1 MNATTAVKST
11 EFRASGNAVSAPGT
25 RLVSLDVYRGL
36 TVAGMILVTDPGTY
50 SAVYWPLLHAQWNNP
65 TPTDMIFP
73 SFLFIVGMAL
83 TLSFASRIERGF
95 DRGKL
100 ALHLLRRSA
109 IIFVLGLAI
118 NGFPDYDWPNMR
130 LPGILQRIAICYLFG
145 GLLYLLCDRPEIR
158 SDAARR
164 RVGNRII
171 AAVIVALL
179 GVYWALLKLVP
190 VPGVG
195 AGNLDSRGNL
205 ASYIDRAI
213 FGTHHMWAYGT
224 TPGYGV
230 TFDPEG
236 VLSTYGA
243 LASLLIGVLAGEWMR
258 SALSTKRKIAGL
270 LGGGAALLLASW
282 LLHPLLPL
290 NKKIWTSTFT
300 LGSSGVSLLAFVLF
314 YWIVEVKR
322 WRWWTPPALVLGT
335 NAILAFVLSTV
346 ITTVSDRIHVPDATG
361 ARLTLHQW
369 LYQHWFAS
377 WMVPVHASLGYG
389 IMIVLLNIAV
399 VWPLYHRRIFLRV

>member
-1 MNATTAVKST
+1 MNATAAVKST
-11 EFRASGNAVSAPGT
+11 EFRASGSAVSAPGA

-50 SAVYWPLLHAQWNNP
+50 SAVYWPLLHAQWDNP

-83 TLSFASRIERGF
+83 TLSFAARIERGF
-95 DRGKL
+95 DRSKL

-118 NGFPDYDWPNMR
+118 NGFPDYDWANIR
-130 LPGILQRIAICYLFG
+130 LPGILQRIAVCYLLG
-145 GLLYLLCDRPEIR
+145 GLLYLVCDRPEIQ
-158 SDAARR
+158 SDVARR

-171 AAVIVALL
+171 AAVIAVLL
-179 GVYWALLKLVP
+179 GIYWVLLKLVP
-190 VPGVG
+190 VPDFG

-205 ASYIDRAI
+205 AAYIDRAV

-236 VLSTYGA
+236 ILSTAGV

-258 SALSTKRKIAGL
+258 SAYTTRRKIAGL
-270 LGGGAALLLASW
+270 LGCGAVLLFASW
-282 LLHPLLPL
+282 LSHPLLPI

-300 LGSSGVSLLAFVLF
+300 LQSSGVSLLAFAFF
-314 YWIVEVKR
+314 YWIVDVLR
-322 WRWWTPPALVLGT
+322 WRRWTPPALVLGT

-346 ITTVSDRIHVPDATG
+346 ITTFSDRIHILDANG
-361 ARLTLHQW
+361 ALLTLHHW

-377 WMVPVHASLGYG
+377 WMLPVHASLGYAM
-389 IMIVLLNIAV
+389 MIVLLNGAIL
-399 VWPLYHRRIFLRV
+399 WPLYHRRIFLRV

>member
-1 MNATTAVKST
+1 MNATALKTAGLP
-11 EFRASGNAVSAPGT
+11 ASGSAVPVPGA

-50 SAVYWPLLHAQWNNP
+50 SAVYWPFLHAQWGNP

-130 LPGILQRIAICYLFG
+130 LPGILQRIAVCYLFG
-145 GLLYLLCDRPEIR
+145 GLLYLVCDRPEIQ

-171 AAVIVALL
+171 AAVIAVLL
-179 GVYWALLKLVP
+179 GIYWALLKLVP
-190 VPGVG
+190 VPGFGV
-195 AGNLDSRGNL
+195 GNLDSRGNL
-205 ASYIDRAI
+205 AAYIDRAA

-236 VLSTYGA
+236 ILSTLGA
-243 LASLLIGVLAGEWMR
+243 MASLLIGVLAGEWMR
-258 SALSTKRKIAGL
+258 SECTTRRKIVGL
-270 LGGGAALLLASW
+270 LGCGAVLLFASW
-282 LLHPLLPL
+282 LLHPLLPI

-300 LGSSGVSLLAFVLF
+300 LESSGVSLFTFALF
-314 YWIVEVKR
+314 YWIVDVKR
-322 WRWWTPPALVLGT
+322 WRTWTPPALVLGT

-346 ITTVSDRIHVPDATG
+346 ITTLSDRIHVPDATG
-361 ARLTLHQW
+361 APLTLHKW

-377 WMVPVHASLGYG
+377 WMVPVHASLGYA
-389 IMIVLLNIAV
+389 IMIVLLNIATM
-399 VWPLYHRRIFLRV
+399 WPLYHRRIFLRV

>member
-1 MNATTAVKST
+1 MSATAAVKST
-11 EFRASGNAVSAPGT
+11 DFRANASPVSAPGT
-25 RLVSLDVYRGL
+25 RLVSLDAYRGL

-65 TPTDMIFP
+65 TPTDVIFP

-83 TLSFASRIERGF
+83 TLSFASRIERGA
-95 DRGKL
+95 DRRKL

-109 IIFVLGLAI
+109 IIFVLGLVI
-118 NGFPDYDWPNMR
+118 NGLPNYDWPNMR
-130 LPGILQRIAICYLFG
+130 LPGILQRIAVCYLFG
-145 GLLYLLCDRPEIR
+145 GLLYLVCDRPEIQ

-171 AAVIVALL
+171 AAVIAALL

-190 VPGVG
+190 VPGFG

-205 ASYIDRAI
+205 AAYVDRAVV
-213 FGTHHMWAYGT
+213 GVHHMWAYGT

-236 VLSTYGA
+236 ILSTFGA
-243 LASLLIGVLAGEWMR
+243 LASLLVGVLAGEWMR
-258 SALSTKRKIAGL
+258 SAHSSRRKIAGL
-270 LGGGAALLLASW
+270 LGCGVALLLASW
-282 LLHPLLPL
+282 LLHPLLPI

-300 LGSSGVSLLAFVLF
+300 LQSSGVSLLAFALL
-314 YWIVEVKR
+314 YWIVDMKR
-322 WRWWTPPALVLGT
+322 WRWWTPSEMVLGT
-335 NAILAFVLSTV
+335 NAILAFALSTV
-346 ITTVSDRIHVPDATG
+346 ITTLSDRIHVPDATG
-361 ARLTLHQW
+361 APLTLHHW
-369 LYQHWFAS
+369 LYLHWFAS
-377 WMVPVHASLGYG
+377 RMVPVHASLAYA
-389 IMIVLLNIAV
+389 ITVVLVNIAI

>member
-1 MNATTAVKST
+1 MSATAAVKST
-11 EFRASGNAVSAPGT
+11 DFRAAESVASAPGT

-50 SAVYWPLLHAQWNNP
+50 GAVYWPLLHAQWDNP

-95 DRGKL
+95 DRGRL

-118 NGFPDYDWPNMR
+118 NGFPDYNWPNMR
-130 LPGILQRIAICYLFG
+130 LPGILQRIAVCYLFG
-145 GLLYLLCDRPEIR
+145 GLLYLVCDRPEIR

-164 RVGNRII
+164 RVGNRFI
-171 AAVIVALL
+171 AAVIAALL
-179 GVYWALLKLVP
+179 SSYWALLKLVP
-190 VPGVG
+190 VPGFG

-205 ASYIDRAI
+205 AAYIDRAV

-236 VLSTYGA
+236 ILSTVGA
-243 LASLLIGVLAGEWMR
+243 LATLLIGILAGEWMR
-258 SALSTKRKIAGL
+258 SAHSARRKILGL
-270 LGGGAALLLASW
+270 LVCGAVMVFASW
-282 LLHPLLPL
+282 LLHPLLPI

-300 LGSSGVSLLAFVLF
+300 LESGGVSLVAFALF
-314 YWIVEVKR
+314 YWIVDVKR
-322 WRWWTPPALVLGT
+322 WRWWTGTALVLGT
-335 NAILAFVLSTV
+335 NSILAFVLSSV
-346 ITTVSDRIHVPDATG
+346 ITTFLDRIHIPDANG
-361 ARLTLHQW
+361 APVTLHQW
-369 LYQHWFAS
+369 LYQHWFAL
-377 WMVPVHASLGYG
+377 WMAPVNASLAYA
-389 IMIVLLNIAV
+389 IMIVLLNIAIL
-399 VWPLYHRRIFLRV
+399 WPLYHRRIFLRV

>member
-1 MNATTAVKST
+1 MSATAAVKST
-11 EFRASGNAVSAPGT
+11 DFRVSGSAAPAPGA

-50 SAVYWPLLHAQWNNP
+50 SAVYWPLLHAQWDNP

-95 DRGKL
+95 DRSKL
-100 ALHLLRRSA
+100 AVHLLRRSA
-109 IIFVLGLAI
+109 IIFVLGLVI
-118 NGFPDYDWPNMR
+118 NGFPDYDWTNMR
-130 LPGILQRIAICYLFG
+130 LPGILQRIAVCYLLG
-145 GLLYLLCDRPEIR
+145 GLLYLVCDRPEIL

-171 AAVIVALL
+171 AAVIAALL
-179 GVYWALLKLVP
+179 GVYWALLKLVL
-190 VPGVG
+190 VPGFG
-195 AGNLDSRGNL
+195 SGNLDSRGNL
-205 ASYIDRAI
+205 AAYIDRAV

-224 TPGYGV
+224 TAGYGV

-236 VLSTYGA
+236 ILSTLGA

-258 SALSTKRKIAGL
+258 SAHSSRRKIAGL
-270 LGGGAALLLASW
+270 VGCGAALLLTSW
-282 LLHPLLPL
+282 LLHPLLPI

-300 LGSSGVSLLAFVLF
+300 LESSGVSLLAFALF
-314 YWIVEVKR
+314 YWIVDVKL
-322 WRWWTPPALVLGT
+322 WRRWTPPALVLGT

-346 ITTVSDRIHVPDATG
+346 ITTLSDRIRMPDAGGTPV
-361 ARLTLHQW
+361 TLNRW

-377 WMVPVHASLGYG
+377 WMVPVHASLGYA
-389 IMIVLLNIAV
+389 IMIVLLNIAIL
-399 VWPLYHRRIFLRV
+399 WPLYHRRVFLRV

>member
-1 MNATTAVKST
+1 MNATAFKTAGLP
-11 EFRASGNAVSAPGT
+11 ASVSAVPVPNA

-50 SAVYWPLLHAQWNNP
+50 SAVYWRLLHAQWDNP

-83 TLSFASRIERGF
+83 TLSFAARIERGF
-95 DRGKL
+95 DRSKL
-100 ALHLLRRSA
+100 ALHLLRRGA

-118 NGFPDYDWPNMR
+118 NGFPDYDWANMR
-130 LPGILQRIAICYLFG
+130 LPGILQRIAVCYLLG
-145 GLLYLLCDRPEIR
+145 GLLYLVCDRLEIQ
-158 SDAARR
+158 SDVARR

-171 AAVIVALL
+171 AAVIAVLL
-179 GVYWALLKLVP
+179 GIYWALLKLVP
-190 VPGVG
+190 VPGFG

-205 ASYIDRAI
+205 AAYIDRAL

-236 VLSTYGA
+236 ILSTSGA

-258 SALSTKRKIAGL
+258 SAHTTRRKIAGL
-270 LGGGAALLLASW
+270 LGCGAVLLFASW
-282 LLHPLLPL
+282 LLHPLLPI

-300 LGSSGVSLLAFVLF
+300 LQSSGVSLLAFAFF
-314 YWIVEVKR
+314 YWIVDVQR

-335 NAILAFVLSTV
+335 NAILAFVFSTAM
-346 ITTVSDRIHVPDATG
+346 TTFSDRIHIPDANG
-361 ARLTLHQW
+361 APLTLHKW

-377 WMVPVHASLGYG
+377 WMVPVHASLGYA
-389 IMIVLLNIAV
+389 IMIVLLNVAIL
-399 VWPLYHRRIFLRV
+399 WPLYHRRIFLRV